1 MDDLIPRMCDLPEE
15 QKQAFRERV
24 AAMDAT
30 DEVKQSLLAA
40 LEEEAYEGQP
50 RMRRSDLPGKIYR
63 RSDWPEGYYRGA
75 PDS

>member
-1 MDDLIPRMCDLPEE
+1 MPEDE
-15 QKQAFRERV
+15 KQAFRERV
-24 AAMDAT
+24 AAMDVT
-30 DEVKQSLLAA
+30 EEVKQSLLAA

-50 RMRRSDLPGKIYR
+50 RMRRSDLPGKLYR